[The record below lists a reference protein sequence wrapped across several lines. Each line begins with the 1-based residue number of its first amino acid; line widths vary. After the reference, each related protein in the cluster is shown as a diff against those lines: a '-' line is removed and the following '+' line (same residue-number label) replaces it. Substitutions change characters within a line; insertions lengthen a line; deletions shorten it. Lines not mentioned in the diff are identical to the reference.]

1 MVGKLASE
9 QTHCLDLQFSCEA
22 AHALILFNLEILS
35 RLQCINDHCNA
46 LIQITLNTSQSI
58 CFDLVAYLIFQ
69 SCANEIVFVGEM
81 NENVPSSHSEQRQ
94 L

>member
-46 LIQITLNTSQSI
+46 LIQITIHLNQ
-58 CFDLVAYLIFQ
+58 CFDLVAYLAFH

>member
-46 LIQITLNTSQSI
+46 LIQITLNPSQSI
-58 CFDLVAYLIFQ
+58 FDLVAQLIFQ
-69 SCANEIVFVGEM
+69 SCVNEIVFVGEM